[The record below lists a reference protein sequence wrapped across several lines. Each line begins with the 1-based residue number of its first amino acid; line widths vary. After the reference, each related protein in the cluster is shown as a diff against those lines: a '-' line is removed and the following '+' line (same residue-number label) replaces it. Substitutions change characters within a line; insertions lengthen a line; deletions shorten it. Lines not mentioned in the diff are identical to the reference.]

1 VKVAENLEYIS
12 QQIKNACIRVNRA
25 PEEIKLVAVTKY
37 VSIERACEALDAGI
51 TNLGENRDEGLLA
64 KWEVLGD
71 KPDWHFI
78 GSLQTRKVK
87 NIIDK
92 VEYIH
97 SLDRLSLAEEI
108 NKRAN
113 RKVKCLV
120 QVNAAGEESK
130 HGLAPEEVIEF
141 IKNLQPFE
149 NIVVAGLM
157 TMAPFTDDQ
166 KLLRACFR
174 NLADLRNQIR
184 ELQLDY
190 APCTE
195 LSMGMSND
203 FVIAIE
209 EGATIIRIGTALV
222 GEEG

>member
-1 VKVAENLEYIS
+1 VKVADNLEHIK
-12 QQIKNACIRVNRA
+12 QQINNACLRVNRA
-25 PEEIKLVAVTKY
+25 PEEVKLVAVTKY
-37 VSIERACEALDAGI
+37 VSIERAREAFEAGI
-51 TNLGENRDEGLLA
+51 TNFGENRDEGLLA

-71 KPDWHFI
+71 KPAWHFI
-78 GSLQTRKVK
+78 GTLQTRKVK

-97 SLDRLSLAEEI
+97 SLDRISLAEEI
-108 NKRAN
+108 NKRADK
-113 RKVKCLV
+113 KVKCFV

-130 HGLAPEEVIEF
+130 HGLAQEEVIEF
-141 IKNLQPFE
+141 IKSLRPFE

-157 TMAPFTDDQ
+157 AMAPLTDDQ
-166 KLLRACFR
+166 KLIRTCFR
-174 NLADLRNQIR
+174 ELADLRKQIK
-184 ELQLDY
+184 ELQLDF